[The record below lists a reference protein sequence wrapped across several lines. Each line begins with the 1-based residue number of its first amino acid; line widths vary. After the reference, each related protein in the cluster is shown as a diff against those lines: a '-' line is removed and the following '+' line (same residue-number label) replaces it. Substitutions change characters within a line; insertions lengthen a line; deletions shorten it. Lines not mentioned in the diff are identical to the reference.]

1 MNSEVSTTA
10 SFASH
15 SSVRFAEE
23 GTLSLE
29 VRYWSSAAYMAMLS
43 AAAPAGIDANQ
54 WKLAPDPMLGAPV
67 ATTAHSTGL
76 ASLFECLVQDSIQKQ
91 AALEHVQRAADCASQ
106 RCEIYSWRVK
116 DLDGRT
122 RVLSGDLE
130 AMRRM
135 LHESKEG
142 TISAAEVEQL
152 SGLNAEQLLAR
163 CHAYAARAQMERTR
177 CTELLKR
184 LKVKSSCLHTL
195 VSFSSR
201 GIISSAC
208 DFTVVLRWF
217 EGLYKLAHGHQL

>member
-1 MNSEVSTTA
+1 
-10 SFASH
+10 
-15 SSVRFAEE
+15 
-23 GTLSLE
+23 
-29 VRYWSSAAYMAMLS
+29 MAMLS
-43 AAAPAGIDANQ
+43 AAAPAGIDVNQ
-54 WKLAPDPMLGAPV
+54 WKLAPDPLLGAPV
-67 ATTAHSTGL
+67 ATSHSTGL

-116 DLDGRT
+116 DLDGRA

-184 LKVKSSCLHTL
+184 LKVKSSCLHTR
-195 VSFSSR
+195 VMFIR
-201 GIISSAC
+201 
-208 DFTVVLRWF
+208 RH
-217 EGLYKLAHGHQL
+217 KLQCL